1 MSSVLPVPLIGPLIV
16 AAVLAPA
23 NWAAVWAGGARGLTV
38 ERVTKPAV
46 MVALLAAAVL
56 APVASPAAG
65 AARPWL
71 VLGLAGSLAGDV
83 LLLPPGRFVPGL
95 AAFLAGH
102 VAYLVGFLALPG
114 EPAWLLGGLVVAVVV
129 AALVGRLLVRLAARA
144 GLGVPVS
151 AYLVT
156 ILAMAVAATRTG
168 LPAAV
173 GGAWL
178 FVASDALLGWGR
190 FREPRPGM
198 RRGAGRAHGTA
209 VMITYHLGQALI
221 LLALVG

>member
-1 MSSVLPVPLIGPLIV
+1 VPPELVVPLFV
-16 AAVLAPA
+16 AAMLAVA
-23 NWAAVWAGGARGLTV
+23 DWVAVWAGGPRGLAV
-38 ERVTKPAV
+38 ERLAKPAV
-46 MVALLAAAVL
+46 MLALLAAAVL
-56 APVASPAAG
+56 APVGSPAAG

-71 VLGLAGSLAGDV
+71 VLGLLGSLAGDV

-114 EPAWLLGGLVVAVVV
+114 ETAWLLGGLVGAVVV
-129 AALVGRLLVRLAARA
+129 AALVGRVLVRLAARA

-151 AYLVT
+151 AYLVA
-156 ILAMAVAATRTG
+156 ILAMAVAAMRTG
-168 LPAAV
+168 LPAAI

-198 RRGAGRAHGTA
+198 ARGGGRAHGTA
-209 VMITYHLGQALI
+209 VMVTYHVGQLLI
-221 LLALVG
+221 LLALAG

>member
-1 MSSVLPVPLIGPLIV
+1 MPPGLIGPLAI
-16 AAVLAPA
+16 AGLLALA
-23 NWAAVWAGGARGLTV
+23 NWSAVWVGGPRGLAI

-46 MVALLAAAVL
+46 MVALLGAALL
-56 APVASPAAG
+56 APVGSPSAG
-65 AARPWL
+65 VARPWL
-71 VLGLAGSLAGDV
+71 VLGLLGSLAGDV

-114 EPAWLLGGLVVAVVV
+114 ETGWLLGGLVAAVVV
-129 AALVGRLLVRLAARA
+129 AALLGRVLVRLAARA
-144 GLGVPVS
+144 GLGVPVA
-151 AYLVT
+151 AYLVA

-168 LPAAV
+168 LPAAL

-198 RRGAGRAHGTA
+198 PRGGGRAHGTA
-209 VMITYHLGQALI
+209 VMVTYHLGQALI
-221 LLALVG
+221 LLALAG